1 MSETAS
7 VYLGRTSREYALYIN
22 QTRAIPLIHDGLK
35 EGQRIALWL
44 LRNEAS
50 KIKTAALTGKMMESL
65 LYVHGDASAAT
76 AINLLAAP
84 FKNNVPLIEGLGQ
97 FGNRKMP
104 DGEGIGAPRY
114 TDVRRAKASDAFLY
128 QDLDLIK
135 TEENYDGSRQKPQ
148 YFLPLIPLVLLNGVN
163 GVGYGHATSILPH
176 DLYDII
182 GATEDALNDKPIRD
196 MLPKWERYN
205 VTVAPTNKPNQYE
218 ILGKAE
224 VLDTSTVRI
233 TELPPGMTVEA
244 LRDRLDKMEDAK
256 EIVRFVDRSA
266 KTIDVTVTM
275 PRGSVRDWTS
285 QKAIDFFKIKEKVTE
300 RIVVV
305 DWDRNSIRTF
315 DNAADLVKE
324 FATWRLG
331 WYKVRFERLRDL
343 AKRELDFWRVIEALL
358 ENGFLSRLGK
368 HDNRKA
374 VEDDVKSV
382 ETAIEVTLDD
392 KQLDRVVSMPT
403 YRWTRETEAEAKAK
417 IAELTA
423 SIADFEATIADPD
436 RLKKVYLG
444 ELAALK
450 KAKI

>member
-1 MSETAS
+1 MTEQPSA
-7 VYLGRTSREYALYIN
+7 YLARTSREYALYIN

-114 TDVRRAKASDAFLY
+114 TDVKRAKASDAILY
-128 QDLDLIK
+128 QDLDLIPM
-135 TEENYDGSRQKPQ
+135 EENYDGSRQKPQ

-176 DLYDII
+176 DLQDII
-182 GATEDALNDKPIRD
+182 GATEDALHDRPIRE
-196 MLPKWERYN
+196 MMPKWERYN
-205 VTVAPTNKPNQYE
+205 VTVTATNKPNQYE
-218 ILGKAE
+218 ILGRAE
-224 VLDTSTVRI
+224 VLDASTIRV
-233 TELPPGMTVEA
+233 TELPPGMTVDA
-244 LRDRLDKMEDAK
+244 IRDRLDKMEEAK

-266 KTIDVTVTM
+266 KTIDITVTL
-275 PRGSVRDWTS
+275 PRGSARGWTE
-285 QKAIDFFKIKEKVTE
+285 QKALDFLKIKERVTE

-305 DWDRNSIRTF
+305 DWDRNGIRTF

-324 FATWRLG
+324 FAAWRLR
-331 WYKVRFERLRDL
+331 WYKVRFERMRDM
-343 AKRELDFWRVIEALL
+343 AKRELDFWLVIEALL

-374 VEDDVKSV
+374 VEDDVRSV
-382 ETAIEVTLDD
+382 ETAVGITLDD
-392 KQLDRVVSMPT
+392 RQIDRVVSMPT
-403 YRWTRETEAEAKAK
+403 YRWTRETEAEAKSK
-417 IAELTA
+417 IAELRSA
-423 SIADFEATIADPD
+423 VADYEVTISDPD

-450 KAKI
+450 KAKL